1 MMTSA
6 AIVVMT
12 YDVYAMSQPSRSR
25 AHGAVI
31 ALVLLEEKWID
42 PTPSRDADI
51 RRAE

>member
-25 AHGAVI
+25 AHGVVI
-31 ALVLLEEKWID
+31 ALLLFEEKWIVA
-42 PTPSRDADI
+42 TPSQDADLQ
-51 RRAE
+51 RAE